1 MQKHYD
7 IILLGS
13 GQIAQAILE
22 KSFGRRVLVLC
33 RSPEKVRKHEDVD
46 CIPWV
51 AGETAVPLGVTGDLV
66 INCIM
71 PGSRYVSGCG
81 IDAGLSLLST
91 NGRYTHL
98 STIAVKSK
106 PTVDSW
112 LIGFSGDV
120 YIRVKKYEL
129 TYLRAKQ
136 VNKLIIYPGIVVGA
150 NTGWDKFFTKLKTC
164 KTASFGFSLDKPA
177 PIIEIRD
184 LAEGILRA
192 SSVKTDVNECF
203 FPDPKMDVLAN
214 WEECLRPMCSS
225 LTVSNYT
232 YFPSKMKNAIVTL
245 LNSELVPTWVWEK
258 ISNLNMSE
266 RNSRSRE
273 FEKCEVAVQHM
284 NVTGMTNFYI
294 GCDYVL

>member
-1 MQKHYD
+1 LQKHYD

-22 KSFGRRVLVLC
+22 KSLGKRVLVLC
-33 RSPEKVRKHEDVD
+33 RSPEQVGKYQDVA
-46 CIPWV
+46 CMKWV
-51 AGETAVPLGVTGDLV
+51 AGETAVPLGVTGSLV

-71 PGSRYVSGCG
+71 PSSRRVSRCG
-81 IDAGLSLLST
+81 INAGLSLLST

-106 PTVDSW
+106 PSVDSW
-112 LIGFSGDV
+112 LSGFSGDV

-150 NTGWDKFFTKLKTC
+150 NTGWDKFFTRLKTC

-258 ISNLNMSE
+258 ISNLNMSK

>member
-22 KSFGRRVLVLC
+22 KSSGRSVLVLC
-33 RSPEKVRKHEDVD
+33 RSPEKVRKYGDVD

-51 AGETAVPLGVTGDLV
+51 AGETAVPLGVTGNIV

-71 PGSRYVSGCG
+71 PNSRYVSRCG
-81 IDAGLSLLST
+81 IDAGLSLLSA

-98 STIAVKSK
+98 STVAVKSK

-112 LIGFSGDV
+112 LTGFSGDV

-150 NTGWDKFFTKLKTC
+150 NTGWDKFFAKLKTC
-164 KTASFGFSLDKPA
+164 ETASFGFSLDKPA
-177 PIIEIRD
+177 PIIEIHD
-184 LAEGILRA
+184 LAERVLRA
-192 SSVKTDVNECF
+192 SYAEADMFEYF
-203 FPDPKMDVLAN
+203 FPDPKREIIPN

-225 LTVSNYT
+225 LTVDNYT
-232 YFPSKMKNAIVTL
+232 YFPSKMKNAIITL
-245 LNSELVPTWVWEK
+245 LNSQLVPTWVWEK
-258 ISNLNMSE
+258 ISNFNRSK
-266 RNSRSRE
+266 RNSRSGE
-273 FEKCEVAVQHM
+273 FEKCQPAVQDM
-284 NVTGMTNFYI
+284 SVTGMTNFYI